1 MARHTDATVQKCV
14 YAYEITFMRGYK
26 RLAKLVVTASTV
38 ISATRLLVLFSES
51 YARVSS
57 ERAGDSKLLELC
69 KDEESGISASDKFR
83 TACVQARASGASPIV
98 LKAILAAINHVFLD
112 FSELASSPTRMIVLI
127 LFVVSGVSAPFVKL
141 VAQTFIAGMRS
152 SRTDD
157 EEESDDENRRDQTVL
172 LIEGPQPARGRWN
185 NARRKL
191 AQVVL
196 PRDDYLKVHA
206 D

>member
-1 MARHTDATVQKCV
+1 
-14 YAYEITFMRGYK
+14 MRGYK

-69 KDEESGISASDKFR
+69 KDEDSGISASDKFR

-112 FSELASSPTRMIVLI
+112 FSELASSPTRMIVLV

-141 VAQTFIAGMRS
+141 VAQTFIAGMR

-196 PRDDYLKVHA
+196 PRDDYPKVHA